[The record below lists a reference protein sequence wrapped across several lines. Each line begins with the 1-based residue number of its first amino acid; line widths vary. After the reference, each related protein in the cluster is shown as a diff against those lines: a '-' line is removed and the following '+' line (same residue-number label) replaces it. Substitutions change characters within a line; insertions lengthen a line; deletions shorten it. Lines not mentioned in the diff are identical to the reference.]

1 MTQFPNFG
9 LLNQMSKYVANNT
22 SPKILDYQQ
31 NDQNGYTY
39 LPSSNDLTSFNPPID
54 NSIVQ
59 QQRFNAIADQL
70 LSSSVASSSASSSP
84 SLSNSS
90 STSSTSA
97 SSAYKI
103 QNSNPFSNV
112 EMNQQQ
118 GGALNS
124 LINPQLNQSFRQ
136 SQYNNHLIHQNGNN
150 EIPNTGNSGGLNT
163 SVTQERINDNIG
175 KESFGLFSKSNS
187 SESEVRINIITII
200 IVCFIVFMLIQ
211 LYLSQKKLE
220 FMMNVYKSQ
229 TISNTAIQQG
239 NGKFTG
245 GNSSIHDEIF

>member
-39 LPSSNDLTSFNPPID
+39 LPSSSDLTSYNPPTD
-54 NSIVQ
+54 NSVTQ
-59 QQRFNAIADQL
+59 QQRFNAIAEQL
-70 LSSSVASSSASSSP
+70 LSSSVAQSG
-84 SLSNSS
+84 LSNNSS
-90 STSSTSA
+90 MSSTSA

-136 SQYNNHLIHQNGNN
+136 SQYHPQPQPLMFQNANDMNNA
-150 EIPNTGNSGGLNT
+150 TGAGGLNT
-163 SVTQERINDNIG
+163 SVTQERINDTTDS
-175 KESFGLFSKSNS
+175 KESFGLFSKIKSNG
-187 SESEVRINIITII
+187 SESEIRLNIITVII
-200 IVCFIVFMLIQ
+200 ICFIVFMLIQ

-229 TISNTAIQQG
+229 TVPNTAIQQG
-239 NGKFTG
+239 NGKFSG
-245 GNSSIHDEIF
+245 GNSSIYDEVF